1 MEKKTQKSFFI
12 CRSCLLKQNID
23 QSVHIAE
30 NYCVRC
36 YNKEQMHRES
46 MNRFEFYRIYLE
58 KQQQYTKIR
67 KTKLK
72 DLIRLNEILLPQTI
86 FILEDG
92 EIRANLKDI
101 QKDAIKKGLQELEKK
116 YHLKV
121 NEDAI
126 TYELTEKI
134 KPIWQSK
141 RMPSELV
148 QNKLIDELE
157 PFIDKKIESKKDF
170 FKDFRKNV
178 RIPFFTL
185 INGKYQIKY
194 MHPFQFNEA
203 YLLRTVKTYRNRIL
217 TYTNQR
223 HQFQYFV
230 EQIAQICQFQTV
242 NDALKQAIEEYSL
255 GIAKKDIEIFGDR
268 MLTEINR
275 TEKSPL
281 IPNIAKYI
289 MDNSEYIF
297 ETWYTKI
304 LPFDKSRFMASQSH
318 TGSRTDFVV
327 RLQYHFRSYELK
339 MIADSL
345 KETTELMI
353 REKGKNKIASLLADE
368 SLTDEKRNLKIQ
380 REQDRMEADL
390 QPEKLKQIQVQN
402 VNGSPMVARF
412 LLLNAEKAF
421 NIVLNKI
428 IRFHYAR
435 LKMTTPVQYITNVLE
450 SGAEEIRKDLKAFYL
465 IQSREW

>member
-1 MEKKTQKSFFI
+1 
-12 CRSCLLKQNID
+12 
-23 QSVHIAE
+23 
-30 NYCVRC
+30 
-36 YNKEQMHRES
+36 MHRES
-46 MNRFEFYRIYLE
+46 MQKFEFYRIHLE

-67 KTKLK
+67 KKKLK
-72 DLIRLNEILLPQTI
+72 DLIRLNEVLLPQTI

-92 EIRANLKDI
+92 EIRVNLKEI
-101 QKDAIKKGLQELEKK
+101 QRDAIKKGLQELEKK

-141 RMPSELV
+141 RIPSEKI
-148 QNKLIDELE
+148 QNQLIDELE

-178 RIPFFTL
+178 RIPYFTL
-185 INGKYQIKY
+185 VKGKYQIKY
-194 MHPFQFNEA
+194 MHPFQFNET
-203 YLLRTVKTYRNRIL
+203 YLLRTVKTYRNLIL
-217 TYTNQR
+217 KYTNQR
-223 HQFQYFV
+223 HRFQYFV

-242 NDALKQAIEEYSL
+242 DDGLKYAIEKYAL
-255 GIAKKDIEIFGDR
+255 GISKKDIEIFGDR
-268 MLTEINR
+268 MLTEINQS
-275 TEKSPL
+275 EDSPL

-304 LPFDKSRFMASQSH
+304 LPFDKSRFMASQAH

-339 MIADSL
+339 MIADNL
-345 KETTELMI
+345 RDTTEMMI
-353 REKGKNKIASLLADE
+353 REKGKNKIAKLLADKG
-368 SLTDEKRNLKIQ
+368 LTEEKRNLKIQ
-380 REQDRMEADL
+380 RTQDRMEKNL
-390 QPEKLKQIQVQN
+390 QPEKLKQIQIQN
-402 VNGSPMVARF
+402 VNGFPMVARF

-428 IRFHYAR
+428 IRFHYKR
-435 LKMTTPVQYITNVLE
+435 LRITTPVQYITNVLE